1 MAINPMQRKARNSF
15 LLGMLLM
22 LVIALIVVGILFM
35 QIQGMKKQ
43 EQQIAKN
50 SKIVYMLKR
59 DIKSGENITSADVE
73 PKTIETNIANSE
85 IAQTADLIDE
95 KTIAKIDLPKGSFV
109 AKSMITTI
117 DEKVTNDLR
126 IQEFNMILLPT
137 DLSKNDYI
145 DIRITF
151 PNGQDY
157 IVVSKKRVIQLSQNT
172 VFIKLTED
180 EILTMSNAIVDAY
193 IKEGSNL
200 YANKYEDPGIQTAA
214 TPTYPVNNDVLGIIS
229 SNPNI
234 VEQARNA
241 LWKRYQKELRTN
253 IDTMLVN
260 GAEDSAER
268 IKAGVEEQ
276 IQKQQE
282 ERARYVETLGN
293 LDY

>member
-35 QIQGMKKQ
+35 QILGMKKQ
-43 EQQIAKN
+43 EQQVANN
-50 SKIVYMLKR
+50 SKTVYMLTR
-59 DIKSGENITSADVE
+59 DIKSGENISSGDV
-73 PKTIETNIANSE
+73 KSTTIVTNIANSE
-85 IAQTADLIDE
+85 IAQLGDLTE
-95 KTIAKIDLPKGSFV
+95 ETIAKVDLPKGTFV
-109 AKSMITTI
+109 AKSMITTT

-126 IQEFNMILLPT
+126 VQEYNMILLPT

-157 IVVSKKRVIQLSQNT
+157 IVVSKKRVIQVSQNT

-180 EILTMSNAIVDAY
+180 EILTMSNAIVEAY

-200 YANKYEDPGIQTAA
+200 YANKYEDAGIQTAA
-214 TPTYPVNNDVLGIIS
+214 TPTYPVSKDVLGLIN

-234 VEQARNA
+234 VEQARTA
-241 LWKRYQKELRTN
+241 LWARYKTELRTN
-253 IDTMLVN
+253 IDTMLMN
-260 GAEDSAER
+260 SAEDSAER

-282 ERARYVETLGN
+282 ERSRYIETLGQ

>member
-35 QIQGMKKQ
+35 QILGMKKQ
-43 EQQIAKN
+43 EQQVANN
-50 SKIVYMLKR
+50 SKTVYMLTR
-59 DIKSGENITSADVE
+59 DIKSGENISSGDV
-73 PKTIETNIANSE
+73 KATTIVTNIANSE
-85 IAQTADLIDE
+85 IAQLGDLTE
-95 KTIAKIDLPKGSFV
+95 ETIAKVDLPKGTFV
-109 AKSMITTI
+109 AKSMITTT

-126 IQEFNMILLPT
+126 VQEYNMILLPT

-157 IVVSKKRVIQLSQNT
+157 IVVSKKRVIQVSQNT

-180 EILTMSNAIVDAY
+180 EILTMSNAIVEAY

-200 YANKYEDPGIQTAA
+200 YANKYEDAGIQTAA
-214 TPTYPVNNDVLGIIS
+214 TPTYPVSKDVLGLIN

-234 VEQARNA
+234 VEQARTA
-241 LWKRYQKELRTN
+241 LWARYKTELRTN
-253 IDTMLVN
+253 IDTMLMN
-260 GAEDSAER
+260 SAEDSAER

-282 ERARYVETLGN
+282 ERSRYIETLGQ

>member
-22 LVIALIVVGILFM
+22 LIIGLIVAGLLFM
-35 QIQGMKKQ
+35 QILNMKK
-43 EQQIAKN
+43 EQQQLASN
-50 SKIVYMLKR
+50 SKTVYVLKKTIESGVSISKD
-59 DIKSGENITSADVE
+59 DIEK
-73 PKTIETNIANSE
+73 KTIETNIKTEE
-85 IAQTADLIDE
+85 IAQLGDLTE
-95 KTIAKIDLPKGSFV
+95 EAIAKVDLPQG
-109 AKSMITTI
+109 AIITKSMLTTT
-117 DEKVTNDLR
+117 DEKVTDDLR
-126 IQEFNMILLPT
+126 VQEYNMILLPT
-137 DLSKNDYI
+137 DLAKNDYI

-157 IVVSKKRVIQLSQNT
+157 IVVAKKRVIQVSQNT

-180 EILTMSNAIVDAY
+180 EILTMSNAIVEVY

-200 YANKYEDPGIQTAA
+200 YANKYEDAGIQKAA
-214 TPTYPVNNDVLGIIS
+214 TPTYPVSKDVLGLIN

-234 VEQARNA
+234 INEARTA
-241 LWKRYQKELRTN
+241 LWARYKTDLRSN

-260 GAEDSAER
+260 SAEDSSER

-282 ERARYVETLGN
+282 ERARYIETLGSV
-293 LDY
+293 DY

>member
-22 LVIALIVVGILFM
+22 LIIGLIVAGLLFM
-35 QIQGMKKQ
+35 QILNMKK
-43 EQQIAKN
+43 EQQQLASN
-50 SKIVYMLKR
+50 SKTVYVLKKTIESGVSISKD
-59 DIKSGENITSADVE
+59 DIEK
-73 PKTIETNIANSE
+73 KTIETNIKTEE
-85 IAQTADLIDE
+85 IAQLGDLTE
-95 KTIAKIDLPKGSFV
+95 EAIAKVDLPQG
-109 AKSMITTI
+109 AIITKSMLTTT
-117 DEKVTNDLR
+117 DEKVTDDLR
-126 IQEFNMILLPT
+126 VQEYNMILLPT
-137 DLSKNDYI
+137 DLAKNDYI

-157 IVVSKKRVIQLSQNT
+157 IVVAKKRVIQVSQNT

-180 EILTMSNAIVDAY
+180 EILTMSNAIVEAY

-200 YANKYEDPGIQTAA
+200 YANKYEDAGIQKAA
-214 TPTYPVNNDVLGIIS
+214 TPTYPVSKDVLGLIN

-234 VEQARNA
+234 INEARTA
-241 LWKRYQKELRTN
+241 LWARYKTDLRSN

-260 GAEDSAER
+260 SAEDSSER

-282 ERARYVETLGN
+282 ERARYIETLGSV
-293 LDY
+293 DY

>member
-22 LVIALIVVGILFM
+22 LVIAVIVVGILFM
-35 QIQGMKKQ
+35 QILGMKKQ
-43 EQQIAKN
+43 EQQVANN
-50 SKIVYMLKR
+50 SKTVYMLTR
-59 DIKSGENITSADVE
+59 DIKSGENISSGDV
-73 PKTIETNIANSE
+73 KSTTIVTNIANSE
-85 IAQTADLIDE
+85 IAQLGDLTE
-95 KTIAKIDLPKGSFV
+95 ETIAKVDLPKGTFV
-109 AKSMITTI
+109 AKSMITTT

-126 IQEFNMILLPT
+126 VQEYNMILLPT

-157 IVVSKKRVIQLSQNT
+157 IVVSKKRVIQVSQNT

-180 EILTMSNAIVDAY
+180 EILTMSNAIVEAY

-200 YANKYEDPGIQTAA
+200 YANKYEDAGIQTAA
-214 TPTYPVNNDVLGIIS
+214 TPTYPVSKDVLGLIN

-234 VEQARNA
+234 VEQARTA
-241 LWKRYQKELRTN
+241 LWARYKTELRTN
-253 IDTMLVN
+253 IDTMLMN
-260 GAEDSAER
+260 SAEDSAER

-282 ERARYVETLGN
+282 ERSRYIETLGQV
-293 LDY
+293 DY